1 MAMGSDQMLNQDWK
15 PSNVADLQEEVR
27 QLRGKIKNNLPPE
40 EIVRL
45 QLDVLMF
52 ASSLTQT
59 VNEARWYETR
69 CASEKNR
76 AYTDAFLLAEGSD
89 RKRDAE
95 AKRDQKVRIAE
106 AKSAEAEVY
115 RKLIEDT
122 KEDYLKIHY
131 ALRAQLKDATEDKKY
146 GM

>member
-1 MAMGSDQMLNQDWK
+1 VK
-15 PSNVADLQEEVR
+15 DLQVEVKN
-27 QLRGKIKNNLPPE
+27 LRLKIHPNMPGE

-45 QLDVLMF
+45 QLEVLMF

-69 CASEKNR
+69 CSSEKQR
-76 AYTDAFLLAEGSD
+76 AYTNAFLLAEGSD
-89 RKRDAE
+89 RKRDVE
-95 AKRDQKVRIAE
+95 AKRDATVRVAE

-115 RKLIEDT
+115 RKLIEDI

>member
-1 MAMGSDQMLNQDWK
+1 MLNKDWNPNEVVGLQD
-15 PSNVADLQEEVR
+15 EVKK
-27 QLRGKIKNNLPPE
+27 LKLKISPNLPLDE
-40 EIVRL
+40 VLRL
-45 QLDVLMF
+45 QLEVLMF

-69 CASEKNR
+69 CSSETKR

-95 AKRDQKVRIAE
+95 AKKDYKVRVAE

-115 RKLIEDT
+115 RKLIEDV

-131 ALRAQLKDATEDKKY
+131 ALRAQLKQATEDYKS